1 MFPGPPWVLGRRAVD
16 VLFAEMGRD
25 GDDAAPEGT
34 AQEGT
39 VREGTVREGT
49 VREGTVHRVPMPVRL
64 RESVAAATP

>member
-25 GDDAAPEGT
+25 GDDAAREG
-34 AQEGT
+34 A
-39 VREGTVREGT
+39 VREGAVREGA
-49 VREGTVHRVPMPVRL
+49 VREGEVHRVPMPVRL